1 MPPPS
6 PSVSPKPFSVSSKF
20 QSRPNYPDQED
31 VFYTPENKQD
41 KDKGKERAALGLIDT
56 NQNQATA
63 SGSGST
69 SKVPTVYHT
78 SIPKPPLLPD
88 VFTPHGQ
95 KRVNDENDG
104 EERPRKRTTTTTTTT
119 NDTTTGN
126 NVARARDMK
135 AARKDVEVEQEKWR
149 MKWIKSFPTLTF
161 HFEVEADQGL
171 GKALKARAIKM
182 GAVSH
187 IAFCEVVLI

>member
-6 PSVSPKPFSVSSKF
+6 PSSPKPFAVNSKF

-41 KDKGKERAALGLIDT
+41 KGKERAALGLIDT
-56 NQNQATA
+56 NKNQTQAVA

-95 KRVNDENDG
+95 KRVNDENEG
-104 EERPRKRTTTTTTTT
+104 EERPRKRTT
-119 NDTTTGN
+119 NDTTTTGS
-126 NVARARDMK
+126 NVSRARDLK

-161 HFEVEADQGL
+161 HFEVEADQGV
-171 GKALKARAIKM
+171 GKGLKARATKM
-182 GAVSH
+182 GAVSQFTLFGGG
-187 IAFCEVVLI
+187 ADVVEN